1 VSRGDTARPRAE
13 RPGPRLR
20 TARPLRLALLLVAI
34 VAVAAFAT
42 SLGNGFAYDDDVIIV
57 DNPRVTAPASI
68 GTIFTSPYWGSR
80 ERGGLYRPVATL
92 SYAWNH
98 RLHGLEPFGYH
109 LVNVLLHAAVSVL
122 LVLVALEVLP
132 LAAATLAGL
141 LFAAHPIH
149 VEAVANVVGRA
160 ELLAALGVLVAWLA
174 ARRATGGERL
184 ASGQAT
190 AAAHSAGARTTA
202 AAHSAAAAA
211 HPAGAARAAGA
222 APTTAAAPSAAARTP
237 AAAHPAASRTTA
249 GSSAWLWR
257 ALAAVAYL
265 FGLFSKEVAVLLPG
279 ALLAW
284 DLLRRRR
291 PDAALYSLFGVAL
304 AIYFYFRFQALGAF
318 GNPAELVLYR
328 LDNVLVSL
336 NPLQA
341 LWTAVGVFGRYA
353 VLLVFPWRLSAD
365 YSYPQIE
372 GAGPGDPWAWLGL
385 LALAALGTLF
395 VRSALHVWRASTPP
409 ATPAPRAP
417 VIVLALLIFGAF
429 FLPVSNFVLH
439 IGTVMAERL
448 LYLPSVGACVLL
460 ALAGWRAWTA
470 SPTSGPVRPVLL
482 TVLGLVL
489 VAGSARCLTRSLDW
503 KDSAT
508 LHASTLRTSPRSARA
523 QFNQGPTLFEAGR
536 REEAVAHVRRATE
549 LDPTYTEAWIN
560 LGGYL
565 LHMERFDEAR
575 RAFEGALAAEPD
587 DEHAHLAM
595 GALEHREGN
604 FRKAVDHFEIALR
617 EDPGLAEAWYDLGLA
632 QQDLGDTTAAI
643 AAFRNAVALAPTD
656 PDARNNL
663 AWLLVLTGPSA
674 AEALTEARTAV
685 QLRADAASWDTLAE
699 AAWRA
704 GETNEAVTAWR
715 RALELGAP
723 NADAIRRRLTELGD
737 TP

>member
-132 LAAATLAGL
+132 LAVATLAGL

-184 ASGQAT
+184 ASGQ
-190 AAAHSAGARTTA
+190 TT
-202 AAHSAAAAA
+202 
-211 HPAGAARAAGA
+211 
-222 APTTAAAPSAAARTP
+222 AAARTP
-237 AAAHPAASRTTA
+237 AAAPSAATPATA

-372 GAGPGDPWAWLGL
+372 GASPGDPWAWLGL

-674 AEALTEARTAV
+674 VEALTEARTAV

-723 NADAIRRRLTELGD
+723 NADAIRRRLTELGEA
-737 TP
+737 P